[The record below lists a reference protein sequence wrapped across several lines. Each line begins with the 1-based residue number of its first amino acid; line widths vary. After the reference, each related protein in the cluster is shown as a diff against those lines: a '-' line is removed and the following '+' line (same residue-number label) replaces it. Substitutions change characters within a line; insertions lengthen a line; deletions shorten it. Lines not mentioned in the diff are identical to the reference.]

1 MYYYLLLYYYFAH
14 FLEEVE
20 FGEQVYFLAQFQFYL
35 GPEIEEVILGLLV
48 FALGGDE
55 DDTGRYEYDTERIY
69 YNGSWYTDMREEYAN
84 PLDSVWII
92 PEDAETVEAKPSY
105 AENGKKDVSGLTYK
119 NKDLQMFLSL
129 GADWPALYIKED
141 YALPNYRNL
150 KEIETIAMEYYT
162 SDFEAVRMVIKDRD
176 EIKTIQAD
184 MLRATEKESWKK
196 EAITKD
202 MIVEEW
208 DVYIKYSGV
217 GAEYHY
223 GTLVP
228 LEEEKTF
235 GISKLMLEDMNMS
248 FDVISDAAIFDSME
262 ILPVSDKTFQ
272 LIKKHWL
279 ALNK

>member
-1 MYYYLLLYYYFAH
+1 
-14 FLEEVE
+14 
-20 FGEQVYFLAQFQFYL
+20 
-35 GPEIEEVILGLLV
+35 
-48 FALGGDE
+48 
-55 DDTGRYEYDTERIY
+55 
-69 YNGSWYTDMREEYAN
+69 
-84 PLDSVWII
+84 
-92 PEDAETVEAKPSY
+92 
-105 AENGKKDVSGLTYK
+105 
-119 NKDLQMFLSL
+119 MFLSL
-129 GADWPALYIKED
+129 GDDWPELYIKED

-223 GTLVP
+223 GTFVP

>member
-1 MYYYLLLYYYFAH
+1 MNKDGKK
-14 FLEEVE
+14 V
-20 FGEQVYFLAQFQFYL
+20 L
-35 GPEIEEVILGLLV
+35 GSIIIMDILILVMIIVVPIASFLGLLV

-92 PEDAETVEAKPSY
+92 PEDAETVEAKASY
-105 AENGKKDVSGLTYK
+105 AENGKKDVSVLTYK

-129 GADWPALYIKED
+129 GADWPELYIKED

-150 KEIETIAMEYYT
+150 KEIETIAMEYY
-162 SDFEAVRMVIKDRD
+162 

>member
-1 MYYYLLLYYYFAH
+1 MNKDGKK
-14 FLEEVE
+14 V
-20 FGEQVYFLAQFQFYL
+20 L
-35 GPEIEEVILGLLV
+35 GSIIIMDILILVMIIVVPIASFLGLLV

-92 PEDAETVEAKPSY
+92 PEDAETVEAKASY
-105 AENGKKDVSGLTYK
+105 AENGKKDVSVLTYK

-129 GADWPALYIKED
+129 GADWPELYIKED

-150 KEIETIAMEYYT
+150 KEI
-162 SDFEAVRMVIKDRD
+162 
-176 EIKTIQAD
+176 
-184 MLRATEKESWKK
+184 WKK

>member
-1 MYYYLLLYYYFAH
+1 MPPFRHFFACVNSLLISHLLPKLSKS
-14 FLEEVE
+14 FLHRVPYEENNLE
-20 FGEQVYFLAQFQFYL
+20 
-35 GPEIEEVILGLLV
+35 
-48 FALGGDE
+48 
-55 DDTGRYEYDTERIY
+55 
-69 YNGSWYTDMREEYAN
+69 N

-92 PEDAETVEAKPSY
+92 AEDAETVEAKASY
-105 AENGKKDVSGLTYK
+105 TENGKKDVSVLTYK

-129 GADWPALYIKED
+129 GADWPELYIKED

-235 GISKLMLEDMNMS
+235 GISKLML
-248 FDVISDAAIFDSME
+248 DVKLPSASNISS
-262 ILPVSDKTFQ
+262 VSSNVS
-272 LIKKHWL
+272 
-279 ALNK
+279 ARS

>member
-1 MYYYLLLYYYFAH
+1 
-14 FLEEVE
+14 
-20 FGEQVYFLAQFQFYL
+20 
-35 GPEIEEVILGLLV
+35 
-48 FALGGDE
+48 
-55 DDTGRYEYDTERIY
+55 
-69 YNGSWYTDMREEYAN
+69 
-84 PLDSVWII
+84 
-92 PEDAETVEAKPSY
+92 
-105 AENGKKDVSGLTYK
+105 
-119 NKDLQMFLSL
+119 MFLSL
-129 GADWPALYIKED
+129 GADWPELYIKED

-262 ILPVSDKTFQ
+262 SRRYTVIKAILFPLTVIHHPLKQSILLHSMTLISMGMILMKVFLTILLKLLPKKKTSDCSPS
-272 LIKKHWL
+272 
-279 ALNK
+279 

>member
-1 MYYYLLLYYYFAH
+1 
-14 FLEEVE
+14 
-20 FGEQVYFLAQFQFYL
+20 
-35 GPEIEEVILGLLV
+35 
-48 FALGGDE
+48 
-55 DDTGRYEYDTERIY
+55 
-69 YNGSWYTDMREEYAN
+69 
-84 PLDSVWII
+84 
-92 PEDAETVEAKPSY
+92 
-105 AENGKKDVSGLTYK
+105 
-119 NKDLQMFLSL
+119 
-129 GADWPALYIKED
+129 
-141 YALPNYRNL
+141 
-150 KEIETIAMEYYT
+150 
-162 SDFEAVRMVIKDRD
+162 
-176 EIKTIQAD
+176 
-184 MLRATEKESWKK
+184 
-196 EAITKD
+196 

-208 DVYIKYSGV
+208 DVYIKYSVV

>member
-1 MYYYLLLYYYFAH
+1 MNKDGKK
-14 FLEEVE
+14 V
-20 FGEQVYFLAQFQFYL
+20 L
-35 GPEIEEVILGLLV
+35 GSIIIMDILILVMIIVVPIASFLGLLV

-92 PEDAETVEAKPSY
+92 PEDAETVEAKASY
-105 AENGKKDVSGLTYK
+105 TENGKKDVSVLTYK

-129 GADWPALYIKED
+129 GDDWPELYIKED
-141 YALPNYRNL
+141 YSLPNYRNL

-202 MIVEEW
+202 IIVEEW

-223 GTLVP
+223 GTFVP

-272 LIKKHWL
+272 LIKRHWL
-279 ALNK
+279 ATNK